1 MKPRVLALFAHPDD
15 VEFRAAGTMLA
26 LGEVGYELHY
36 ATATSGDLG
45 ALSGARA
52 KIAATRKAEAKA
64 AAKLLGAK
72 WHGSFAEDMA
82 VIYSTRLLR
91 RAAALVRK
99 VAPTIL
105 LTHPPV
111 DYMEDHTE
119 TCRLAVSAAF
129 IRGAPLF
136 RTSPPRAA
144 IEGPIA
150 VYHSTPHGLVGP
162 LGELRPPA
170 LLVDT
175 AKGHAQKLAALALH
189 TSQREWLDATQ
200 GLGSY
205 VETADVESRALARL
219 VPDIEHAEG
228 WTQHHHLGFG
238 PSGFDPL
245 SDALG
250 ALIHRVATE

>member
-1 MKPRVLALFAHPDD
+1 MRLRVLALFAHPDD
-15 VEFRAAGTMLA
+15 VEFRAAGTLLA
-26 LGEVGYELHY
+26 LGEAGYELHC

-45 ALSGARA
+45 ALLGTRA

-72 WHGSFAEDMA
+72 WHASFAEDMQ
-82 VIYSTRLLR
+82 VLYSTRLLR
-91 RAAALVRK
+91 RATALVRK

-136 RTSPPRAA
+136 RTSPERSATL
-144 IEGPIA
+144 GPIA

-162 LGELRPPA
+162 LGEPRPPA

-189 TSQREWLDATQ
+189 QSQREWLDATQ

-205 VETADVESRALARL
+205 VETADAQSRALAAL
-219 VPDIEHAEG
+219 VPGLEHAEG

-238 PSGFDPL
+238 PTGFDPL
-245 SDALG
+245 EQALG
-250 ALIHRVATE
+250 ARIRRNPG